1 MSKTT
6 VLLNTEDTYISLQPF
21 QSIEELNGNTT
32 EIRAQFGEQLT
43 VSTRNVLDVLHRYA
57 CVYYGVSYRS
67 KSKIAI
73 ELGISRRTVIRACNA
88 LESLGVIKQYA
99 LLRHNG
105 DRRQSSNAVV
115 FVALKKV
122 EEIVEVT
129 PECHTE
135 EAPNNSSSNSSTTYV
150 TDAAINLATSNVVK
164 ESVKTD
170 DRELLKESLPDG
182 WYEQA
187 FAYTSDYNDLYRIT
201 GELFKAKVNTSIRIE
216 THVEAFGA
224 VLRSAYG
231 RLKNGRINP
240 SKWYAYL
247 FSAFRRKAHALER
260 AESINPILNG
270 IAALF

>member
-1 MSKTT
+1 MST
-6 VLLNTEDTYISLQPF
+6 LLNIEKTYMALQPF
-21 QSIEELNGNTT
+21 QSIEELNVNTT
-32 EIRAQFGEQLT
+32 EIRAQFGDHLT

-73 ELGISRRTVIRACNA
+73 ELGVSRRTVIRACNA

-105 DRRQSSNAVV
+105 DRRQSSNAIV
-115 FVALKKV
+115 FVALEKA
-122 EEIVEVT
+122 EVT

-150 TDAAINLATSNVVK
+150 TDAPINLATSNVVK
-164 ESVKTD
+164 ENVKTD
-170 DRELLKESLPDG
+170 DRELLKESLPNG

-216 THVEAFGA
+216 THAEAFGA

-240 SKWYAYL
+240 TKWYAYL